1 MFRFNNDVL
10 DFQVEK
16 VLSIVMI
23 INYFFVKTSIFIAVY
38 FVSRASLVF
47 EHLKYQFVL
56 GKHKENNSQ
65 RSQQQQTRSNKL
77 GQ

>member
-38 FVSRASLVF
+38 FVIVF
-47 EHLKYQFVL
+47 DPLKYQFVL

-65 RSQQQQTRSNKL
+65 RSLQQQTRSNKL